1 MSGIARRLHALME
14 EVAVEQF
21 EGQVV
26 VEPIEGYQMLTRR
39 RLVEPLPGVRAAAVL
54 RAAAGRVLV
63 DAVEVARAAGRSWEE
78 VGEALGLPD
87 DGEPVGEVAFAF
99 VVEGRE
105 PERPRE
111 LFRLS
116 STSWRCGSCGELVS
130 DRGPFESH
138 PVDNESGHTDDC
150 ARHLADVQAWRERT
164 GWED

>member
-1 MSGIARRLHALME
+1 MSAVSRRLQTLVE
-14 EVAVEQF
+14 EVAVEPF

-54 RAAAGRVLV
+54 RDAARRVLG
-63 DAVEVARAAGRSWEE
+63 DAVEAARAAGRSWDE

-87 DGEPVGEVAFAF
+87 DGEPVGEVAFAL

-111 LFRLS
+111 LFRLP

-138 PVDNESGHTDDC
+138 PVDNESGHTADC
-150 ARHLADVQAWRERT
+150 ARHLADVRAWRERT

>member
-1 MSGIARRLHALME
+1 
-14 EVAVEQF
+14 
-21 EGQVV
+21 
-26 VEPIEGYQMLTRR
+26 
-39 RLVEPLPGVRAAAVL
+39 
-54 RAAAGRVLV
+54 
-63 DAVEVARAAGRSWEE
+63 AGRSWEE